1 MVEFK
6 CLCCRQM
13 KQLQHVSVNESET
26 ESNDERDER
35 NVLYKAVRQMNL
47 RIKATSKGNGL

>member
-13 KQLQHVSVNESET
+13 KQLQHVSVHET